1 MRRVIEDCF
10 RVSALEALRDRSIDR
25 SQSVMRFEHEART
38 YDIGLVWRPSPVGG
52 SRPNLVCPQCNKL
65 KIKLAI
71 VSPGQL
77 RCQPCSGLPHRS
89 RQATKFDR
97 AANRLRRA
105 QRLTGQRNWENIEQP
120 YLWRPRGMRRNKFE
134 ELAEQARGAV
144 DVLKTSPW
152 ARHKPKKPLTIYVM

>member
-10 RVSALEALRDRSIDR
+10 RVCALQALRDGRIDR
-25 SQSVMRFEHEART
+25 SHSAMSFGHEGRT
-38 YDIGLVWRPSPVGG
+38 YDVGLVWRSSPVGG
-52 SRPNLVCPQCNKL
+52 SRPNLLCPHCRRL

-71 VSPGQL
+71 VEPWQL

-120 YLWRPRGMRRNKFE
+120 YLWRPRGMRRRKFE
-134 ELAEQARGAV
+134 ELAEQARSAV
-144 DVLKTSPW
+144 GVLKTSPW
-152 ARHKPKKPLTIYVM
+152 ARHKLQKPLLIYGA